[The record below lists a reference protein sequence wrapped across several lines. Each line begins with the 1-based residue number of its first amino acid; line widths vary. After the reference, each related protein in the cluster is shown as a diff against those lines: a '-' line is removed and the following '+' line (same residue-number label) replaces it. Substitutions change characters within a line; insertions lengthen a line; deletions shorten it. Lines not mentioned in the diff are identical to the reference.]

1 LRRQITRV
9 AFVAAVATAFGAS
22 AAGPARLPV
31 QRAPAASEAS
41 FDVVEKTITELQ
53 DAMAARTVS
62 SRQLVAAYLARVAAY
77 DQEGPRLNAM
87 VTLNAR
93 ALDAAKA
100 LDDERASGRVRGPLH
115 GIPVVV
121 KDNYD
126 TRDLP
131 TTGGSIALAGF
142 SPERDAFQVRKL
154 RDAGAVIIGKTNLHE
169 LARGITTISSISGQT
184 RNPYDPAR
192 NPGGSSGGTG
202 AAVAASFA
210 AAGMGTDTCGSI
222 RIPAAN
228 NNLFGLRGTMGLSS
242 RQGIIPLS
250 HTQDVGGPLARSVVD
265 VALMLDATVGA
276 DADDPVT
283 RDGEGHRAASYR
295 DALAPEALAGARLG
309 VVRNLFGSA
318 PEDTEGGDVVRKAID
333 AMRDRGATIVDV
345 AIAGLETALQGSS
358 VINTEFKFDL
368 LDYLA
373 RYPQAPV
380 HSLGDILERG
390 DYHAALE
397 AGFKQSNAI
406 DSRDSEAHRIALHKR
421 AAVRELITAALEEHK
436 VDALVYPVLS
446 RKAALIGEPVRGMNN
461 CQASASSGFPALS
474 VPAGFTAD
482 GVPIGMELLGPP
494 WTESRL
500 LSIAYGFERAVRPR
514 RAPATT
520 PVLVNGKRPPPL
532 RSTAAIEDVRATFTF
547 DPVTGRLSYDVS
559 ATPPR
564 AGAVAVAVHR
574 APKDRSGPVIFS
586 VLNGSAS
593 TGDVVL
599 QAIDREALARGDLYL
614 GVRSMKGESRV
625 QLQFRPE

>member
-1 LRRQITRV
+1 M
-9 AFVAAVATAFGAS
+9 AFVAAVATAFGVS
-22 AAGPARLPV
+22 AAVPARLRV
-31 QRAPAASEAS
+31 QRAAAASEAS

-62 SRQLVAAYLARVAAY
+62 SRQLVVAYLARIAAY

-87 VTLNAR
+87 VTLNPR

-131 TTGGSIALAGF
+131 TTGGSIALTGF

-184 RNPYDPAR
+184 RNPYDPSR

-210 AAGMGTDTCGSI
+210 AAGLGSDTCGSI

-250 HTQDVGGPLARSVVD
+250 HTQDVGGPLARTSVDLAV
-265 VALMLDATVGA
+265 VLDATVGL

-295 DALAPEALAGARLG
+295 DALTPEALAGARLG
-309 VVRNLFGSA
+309 AVRNLFGSA

-380 HSLGDILERG
+380 HSLGEILERG

-406 DSRDSEAHRIALHKR
+406 DSRDSAAHRIALHKR
-421 AAVRELITAALEEHK
+421 AAVRELITAALEEQR

-461 CQASASSGFPALS
+461 CQVSASTGFPALS

-500 LSIAYGFERAVRPR
+500 LSIAYAFERAVQPR

-520 PVLVNGKRPPPL
+520 PALVNGKRPPPL
-532 RSTAAIEDVRATFTF
+532 RSAAAIEEVRATFTF

-559 ATPPR
+559 ATSAR
-564 AGAVAVAVHR
+564 AGAVSVAIHR
-574 APKDRSGPVIFS
+574 AAKDHNGPVILS

-599 QAIDREALARGDLYL
+599 QPIDREALARGDLYL
-614 GVRSMKGESRV
+614 GVRSMKGESRA